1 MNRCFTCHL
10 PNKIFFFLH
19 FNIFFQRAIW
29 LYVRLYCWDQNSRLP
44 RPFFK
49 GFLLFFFFLLQNKKS
64 MQRAEKSISTSYQV
78 CKHLKRGQNTQQ
90 INNQLISFALNNQCL
105 VVHQKLFSENEGTTS
120 FFRPSI
126 ARPSFSRIGIN
137 TDHSIGIYSFP
148 DLILKY

>member
-1 MNRCFTCHL
+1 MENYDCQSPMPNTNSMRFLKFEGL
-10 PNKIFFFLH
+10 PKTQIPNFEKLTPDVVYFDQWTGASHVICQTKSFFLH

-90 INNQLISFALNNQCL
+90 INN
-105 VVHQKLFSENEGTTS
+105 
-120 FFRPSI
+120 
-126 ARPSFSRIGIN
+126 
-137 TDHSIGIYSFP
+137 
-148 DLILKY
+148 